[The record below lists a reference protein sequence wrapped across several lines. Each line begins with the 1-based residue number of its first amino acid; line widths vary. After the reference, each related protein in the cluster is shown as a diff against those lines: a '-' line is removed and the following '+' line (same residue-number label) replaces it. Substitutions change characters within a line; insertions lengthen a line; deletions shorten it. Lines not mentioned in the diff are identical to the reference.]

1 MKSGSQ
7 ESAFEELRYYAG
19 RWPVILHDGAM
30 VVIAWF
36 LAYWFRFNLGTIPEP
51 FFDQAIAIL
60 PLVVL
65 IHVAM
70 SLGFSVPRGAWR
82 FTSTPDISAIVK
94 SVFFATA
101 VIAIAIF
108 LATRLE
114 AVPRSV
120 FPLHSVLL
128 IGLLI
133 TNRLLY
139 RAYHT
144 RAGRGV
150 SGKRVLVIGAGVAGD
165 MLVRDLR
172 NSNPVLYEPIAYL
185 DDDPD

>member
-1 MKSGSQ
+1 MKSSSR
-7 ESAFEELRYYAG
+7 ENAFEELRYYAG
-19 RWPVILHDGAM
+19 RWPVILHDGVM

-36 LAYWFRFNLGTIPEP
+36 AAYWFRFNLGAIPQP
-51 FFDQAIAIL
+51 FLDQSIAML

-65 IHVAM
+65 IHIAM
-70 SLGFSVPRGAWR
+70 SIWFAVPRGAWR
-82 FTSTPDISAIVK
+82 FTSTPDIAAIVK
-94 SVFFATA
+94 SVFFGTA

-139 RAYHT
+139 RAYHA
-144 RAGRGV
+144 RAGRSM
-150 SGKRVLVIGAGVAGD
+150 SGRRVLVIGAGVAGD

-172 NSNPVLYEPIAYL
+172 NSNPVLYLSLIHI
-185 DDDPD
+185 

>member
-1 MKSGSQ
+1 MASDP
-7 ESAFEELRYYAG
+7 AR
-19 RWPVILHDGAM
+19 RRDGCDRL
-30 VVIAWF
+30 VW
-36 LAYWFRFNLGTIPEP
+36 LAYWFRFNLDTIPHP
-51 FFDQAIAIL
+51 FLDQAIAML
-60 PLVVL
+60 PLVLL

-94 SVFFATA
+94 SVFFGSA

-114 AVPRSV
+114 AVPRTV

-128 IGLLI
+128 IGLLV

-139 RAYHT
+139 RAYHA
-144 RAGRGV
+144 RALEEV
-150 SGKRVLVIGAGVAGD
+150 Y
-165 MLVRDLR
+165 LVR
-172 NSNPVLYEPIAYL
+172 EF
-185 DDDPD
+185 